1 MVLSACR
8 RIVDYL
14 REKGVNSV
22 KWGVVRGRAKRKHVP
37 RYKKIV
43 IHVWAFYNNKEVAA
57 IVIPMAA
64 TPKMVVVEAA
74 FSAWAAWEL
83 LATADEL
90 PEALLELAVEL
101 LGIEEGVADVE
112 REAEAE
118 MEAEAPEL
126 AETIAVEDDVAFVVE
141 LDVLATAAP
150 ADWKI
155 QL

>member
-1 MVLSACR
+1 MWV
-8 RIVDYL
+8 
-14 REKGVNSV
+14 
-22 KWGVVRGRAKRKHVP
+22 
-37 RYKKIV
+37 
-43 IHVWAFYNNKEVAA
+43 FYNNKEVAA

-101 LGIEEGVADVE
+101 LRIEEGVADAE
-112 REAEAE
+112 WESEAE
-118 MEAEAPEL
+118 MEAEAPEV
-126 AETIAVEDDVAFVVE
+126 AETIAVEDKVAFVVE
-141 LDVLATAAP
+141 LDALATATP

-155 QL
+155 